1 MRISKWVVLVLSLIM
16 LFAFS
21 GAPVRDPQPDR
32 LLRLHVR
39 ANSDSEMDQALK
51 IKVRDAVLGIL
62 DHHLSEA
69 GDADAAEENIESA
82 MAEVLLAAGATVAAA
97 GFDYPVSA
105 TLGSVNFPTRLYGDQ
120 IYRAGTYRAL
130 QIYLGEGRGENWWC
144 VLFPPLCFVEV
155 APDTAIPAAT
165 ISEEA
170 PRPKSR
176 IVEWWQ
182 RLVKRGLP
190 FSFNGKSI

>member
-1 MRISKWVVLVLSLIM
+1 MRIRKGVALALSLLI
-16 LFAFS
+16 LFTFS
-21 GAPVRDPQPDR
+21 GAPVREPQPER

-39 ANSDSEMDQALK
+39 ANSDSETDQLLK
-51 IKVRDAVLGIL
+51 IKVRDTVLGIL
-62 DHHLSEA
+62 DNHLSEA
-69 GDADAAEENIESA
+69 GDADAAEKNIESA
-82 MAEVLLAAGATVAAA
+82 MADVLLAAGATVAAA

-105 TLGSVNFPTRLYGDQ
+105 TLGVANFPTRLYGDQ

-165 ISEEA
+165 LSDEA

-182 RLVKRGLP
+182 RLIKRGVSV
-190 FSFNGKSI
+190 SF